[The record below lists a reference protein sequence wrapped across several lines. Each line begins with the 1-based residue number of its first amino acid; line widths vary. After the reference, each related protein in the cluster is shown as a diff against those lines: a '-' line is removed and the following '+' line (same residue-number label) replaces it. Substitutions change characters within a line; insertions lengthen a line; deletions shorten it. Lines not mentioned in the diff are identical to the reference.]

1 MEIKMVPYAEGYL
14 IPVDG
19 KYLVRTESD
28 VLKNVNVFQARCKL
42 STKKN
47 KPVTSID
54 VNGQKVTHI
63 SEQPL
68 K

>member
-1 MEIKMVPYAEGYL
+1 MIPYTEGYL

-19 KYLVRTESD
+19 KYLVRTESK
-28 VLKNVNVFQARCKL
+28 VLGSVNVFQARCKL

-47 KPVTSID
+47 KPITSID
-54 VNGQKVTHI
+54 VNGQRVTHI

-68 K
+68 N